1 MVLESTYTYKIDLF
15 DNAQINNLAFTIHF
29 GIRSNISLFFLS
41 FFQDGPKCILC
52 KYIITEMV

>member
-1 MVLESTYTYKIDLF
+1 MVLDRTYTYTMDLF
-15 DNAQINNLAFTIHF
+15 DNGQINNLAFTIHF

-41 FFQDGPKCILC
+41 FFQDGPKYILC